1 MFHSFLMRNP
11 HLTLLNKESICQGLI
26 TRSRKV
32 NGRVENSILDFVIVC
47 DKLIPFVSQFIIDE
61 QKMYALANY
70 SSKCNQKYSDHNSII
85 TKFSLTFHGLK
96 PERRHIYNF
105 KNEEGFLKF
114 KSLTAANG
122 RFSNIFN
129 NIFNISMYLI
139 CHPNLLNL
147 CIWGYL
153 RQWSP
158 SLYCI
163 HSSV

>member
-1 MFHSFLMRNP
+1 MLKR
-11 HLTLLNKESICQGLI
+11 LKYII
-26 TRSRKV
+26 Y
-32 NGRVENSILDFVIVC
+32 
-47 DKLIPFVSQFIIDE
+47 FVSQFIIDE
-61 QKMYALANY
+61 QKMYALTNY

-129 NIFNISMYLI
+129 NKNGLSFAKQIK
-139 CHPNLLNL
+139 
-147 CIWGYL
+147 IWQKRL
-153 RQWSP
+153 KIAIKSCF
-158 SLYCI
+158 LKVV
-163 HSSV
+163 SVL